1 LQKILGAALF
11 CLVVAGQTAGWA
23 WFRFHRPS
31 EGNTNLQQKPL
42 NSGSPAPTPTH
53 AGTVQNNLKDGLNY
67 VWIPPDNFQMGCSD
81 GDKECDTDE
90 QPAHQ
95 VRISKGFWL
104 GQTPVTQAAYQQVM
118 HSNPSHFHGAQL
130 PVETVSWNEA
140 KGYCETVGGRLPT
153 EAEWEYAARAGTTT
167 ARYGDLNTIGWY
179 DKNSRGKTREVGRQ
193 RANGWGLYDM
203 LGNVWEW
210 VNDWYD
216 ADYYKNS
223 TSEDPKGPMEQKQ
236 YRVIRGGSWH
246 SGSRVLR
253 SSYRFRIGPSSSL
266 AVVGFRCAREVSP

>member
-1 LQKILGAALF
+1 
-11 CLVVAGQTAGWA
+11 
-23 WFRFHRPS
+23 
-31 EGNTNLQQKPL
+31 
-42 NSGSPAPTPTH
+42 
-53 AGTVQNNLKDGLNY
+53 VQNNLKDGLNY
-67 VWIPPDNFQMGCSD
+67 VWIPPDDFQMGCSD

-90 QPAHQ
+90 HPAHR
-95 VRISKGFWL
+95 VRISNGFWL
-104 GQTPVTQAAYQQVM
+104 GQTPVTQAAYQRVM
-118 HSNPSHFHGAQL
+118 HSNPSHFHGDQL

-179 DKNSRGKTREVGRQ
+179 DKNSRGKTREVGRR

-223 TSEDPKGPMEQKQ
+223 TSEDPKGPMEQKK

-253 SSYRFRIGPSSSL
+253 SSYRFRIGSSFSL
-266 AVVGFRCAREVSP
+266 NVVGFRCAREVFP